1 MRQAN
6 ALTTTTTARTRAPHT
21 HSVLGA
27 VVEGDEWKSARSLR
41 PAPLIAPSPADE
53 FVEAPLRS
61 PFRNKDGT
69 PKAAALDAP
78 QYVRQPSLLPR
89 RKRKG
94 SVPMEDI
101 QHARTSLLGP
111 LAEGDEAAAAAS
123 ARNLLAR
130 TRPGPAGPP
139 LSGRQL
145 FAAGNGVGTIQLPTK
160 PVVGKARCVASRCAV
175 VCVVCCG
182 VGAELT
188 RFMYAARWCFVWH
201 RVCVCGTQG
210 QVCRCSVSAC
220 CSPAPWRP
228 RGAGKVGDSV
238 LTGPCR
244 CRVCP
249 PRCAGALV
257 AAPRA
262 STPASTHPRR
272 RA

>member
-1 MRQAN
+1 MRGVRQAN
-6 ALTTTTTARTRAPHT
+6 ALTTTATARTRAPHT

-160 PVVGKARCVASRCAV
+160 PVVGKARCVASLPVCGVLWCVWCAV
-175 VCVVCCG
+175 GLAPSSRASCMRRAGASSGTVC
-182 VGAELT
+182 A
-188 RFMYAARWCFVWH
+188 FAAR
-201 RVCVCGTQG
+201 RV
-210 QVCRCSVSAC
+210 RSA
-220 CSPAPWRP
+220 
-228 RGAGKVGDSV
+228 
-238 LTGPCR
+238 
-244 CRVCP
+244 
-249 PRCAGALV
+249 
-257 AAPRA
+257 AAR
-262 STPASTHPRR
+262 
-272 RA
+272 